1 MTSIV
6 HKQNEE
12 QTTIFGLDET
22 KKCCY
27 ILEKNQL
34 MRISPESVDINP

>member
-12 QTTIFGLDET
+12 RTVFFGLDET

-34 MRISPESVDINP
+34 MRISPESEAINI